1 MDPVSVAEVASIVGG
16 AVHFPREEREVGSVA
31 IHSDRLQ
38 ADSLFFALQ
47 GATDGHRFVARALA
61 NGAIAAVVAA
71 DRLDELPH
79 DAGPLIAVADP
90 LAALQE
96 MAVWW
101 RRQLTATTFVA
112 VVGSNGKTLTKD
124 ALVGLLPS
132 HATYASPGSY
142 NSQLGVALSVLQCPA
157 DVPVAV
163 IEAAATEPGEMA
175 RLARIVAP
183 DAVVFTNLGSRS
195 VQSFGSREEHAR
207 ELLTMAAGL
216 PADGWLLMGE
226 TDPGVRHLAARITKA
241 RLLAAGDAALPR
253 LTRLRH
259 VERSSLVRATLPGG
273 VEEDLLVATP
283 SPEVLIDLE
292 LAMGA
297 ATLLGEAPD
306 DLLAAVAD
314 YTPPSTRMQM
324 WRRPDGAT
332 VVGELA
338 NTDPLA
344 LSSALRTARSLMGA
358 HGRTLMIIGDPLT
371 GLTGEAAE
379 AMARCLRAENVELV
393 CGLTAEAHGLIEAAL
408 TGAEGGV
415 PVHRFPDEDRM
426 RAFVA
431 TELRPDDVALVHVP
445 RDTMVTDSWMHLVET
460 AAATR
465 LYVDLAA
472 VKSNVAAFRKLVGPH
487 TKLMGV
493 VKAEAYGTN
502 PVTVAHTLREAGV
515 DWLGVAT
522 ADEGIALRRAGVQ
535 MPILVFL
542 AVPGDLERLVR
553 HRLTPS
559 VYSTEMYDAACRV
572 AAGSGRRLDVHLEV
586 DSGMHRSGF
595 YPEAAIELLGK
606 LRGHEHLRLAGLMSH
621 LGCPDDPAEDDL
633 TREQL
638 KRFGAVCAAAAELG
652 FEDVVRHTSATAAT
666 IRFPEA
672 RYDMVRIGLG
682 LYGLQPS
689 TATSNLM
696 TLTPGVGL
704 VSRIVE
710 IHDMT
715 PGERV
720 GYGGHFRAQSPG
732 TRVALIAAGY
742 YDAVPRAFRKV
753 GFVLVNGR
761 HCKIAGTISMDSMAI
776 EITGQPDAEV
786 GSDVLIFGQYAGFS
800 SPIEEA
806 AAAMDTV
813 SHELLTQV
821 GPRVQRIF
829 TQH

>member
-1 MDPVSVAEVASIVGG
+1 MDPVPVTEVASIIGG
-16 AVHFPREEREVGSVA
+16 TVHFPAEEREVGSVA

-38 ADSLFFALQ
+38 ADSLFFALG
-47 GATDGHRFVARALA
+47 GATDGHRFVGRALA

-71 DRLDELPH
+71 DRLAELPR

-90 LAALQE
+90 LAALQA
-96 MAVWW
+96 MAAWW
-101 RRQLTATTFVA
+101 RAQLTATTFVA
-112 VVGSNGKTLTKD
+112 VIGSNGKTVTKD
-124 ALVGLLPS
+124 ALVGLLTG
-132 HATYASPGSY
+132 HRTTYGSPGSY

-157 DVPVAV
+157 DVPIAV

-195 VQSFGSREEHAR
+195 VQSFGSREAHAR
-207 ELLTMAAGL
+207 ELLIMAAGL
-216 PADGWLLMGE
+216 PADGWLIMGE
-226 TDPGVRHLAARITKA
+226 PDPAVHLQARDITKA
-241 RLLAAGDAALPR
+241 RVLPVGDPALPR

-259 VERSSLVRATLPGG
+259 VEHASLVRAALPDGAA
-273 VEEDLLVATP
+273 EDLLVATP
-283 SPEVLIDLE
+283 SPEVLTDLE

-297 ATLLGEAPD
+297 ATLLGMGSAE
-306 DLLAAVAD
+306 LLAAVAE

-358 HGRTLMIIGDPLT
+358 HGRTLMIIGDPLA
-371 GLTGEAAE
+371 GLDAERAE
-379 AMARCLRAENVELV
+379 AMARCLRAEHVQVV

-408 TGAEGGV
+408 RGAGV
-415 PVHRFPDEDRM
+415 EVHRFPDEDRM

-431 TELRPDDVALVHVP
+431 TELRPEDVALVHVP
-445 RDTMVTDSWMHLVET
+445 RDTMVTDDWMHLVET

-493 VKAEAYGTN
+493 VKADAYGTN
-502 PVTVAHTLREAGV
+502 PVIVAHTLREAGV

-522 ADEGIALRRAGVQ
+522 TEEGVALRRAGVQ

-542 AVPGDLERLVR
+542 AVPGDVERLVR

-559 VYSTEMYDAACRV
+559 LYSVEMYDAACR
-572 AAGSGRRLDVHLEV
+572 AAAVSGRRLDVHVEV
-586 DSGMHRSGF
+586 DSGMHRSGL
-595 YPEAAIELLGK
+595 YPEAAIDLLAK
-606 LRGHEHLRLAGLMSH
+606 LRDSEHLRLAGLMSH

-638 KRFGAVCAAAAELG
+638 KRFGTVCAAAADMG
-652 FEDVVRHTSATAAT
+652 FEDVVRHTAATAAT

-682 LYGLQPS
+682 LYGIQPS
-689 TATSNLM
+689 TATSSLI

-710 IHDMT
+710 IHDMA

-720 GYGGHFRAQSPG
+720 GYGGLFRAQAPG
-732 TRVALIAAGY
+732 TRIALIAAGY

-761 HCKIAGTISMDSMAI
+761 RCDIAGTISMDSMAI
-776 EITGQPDAEV
+776 DITGHPDAQV

-800 SPIEEA
+800 SPVEQA

-813 SHELLTQV
+813 SHELLSQV

>member
-1 MDPVSVAEVASIVGG
+1 V
-16 AVHFPREEREVGSVA
+16 
-31 IHSDRLQ
+31 
-38 ADSLFFALQ
+38 
-47 GATDGHRFVARALA
+47 
-61 NGAIAAVVAA
+61 
-71 DRLDELPH
+71 
-79 DAGPLIAVADP
+79 
-90 LAALQE
+90 
-96 MAVWW
+96 
-101 RRQLTATTFVA
+101 
-112 VVGSNGKTLTKD
+112 
-124 ALVGLLPS
+124 
-132 HATYASPGSY
+132 
-142 NSQLGVALSVLQCPA
+142 LS
-157 DVPVAV
+157 
-163 IEAAATEPGEMA
+163 
-175 RLARIVAP
+175 
-183 DAVVFTNLGSRS
+183 
-195 VQSFGSREEHAR
+195 
-207 ELLTMAAGL
+207 
-216 PADGWLLMGE
+216 
-226 TDPGVRHLAARITKA
+226 
-241 RLLAAGDAALPR
+241 
-253 LTRLRH
+253 
-259 VERSSLVRATLPGG
+259 
-273 VEEDLLVATP
+273 
-283 SPEVLIDLE
+283 DLE

-297 ATLLGEAPD
+297 ATLLGMGAA

-314 YTPPSTRMQM
+314 YTPTSTRMQM

-338 NTDPLA
+338 NIDPLA
-344 LSSALRTARSLMGA
+344 LSSALRTARSLTGA
-358 HGRTLMIIGDPLT
+358 QGRTLMIIGDPLA
-371 GLTGEAAE
+371 GLTAEAAE
-379 AMARCLRAENVELV
+379 AMARCLRTENVRLV
-393 CGLTAEAHGLIEAAL
+393 CGLTDEAHGLIEAAL
-408 TGAEGGV
+408 AGSDV

-445 RDTMVTDSWMHLVET
+445 RDTMVTDSWMRLVET
-460 AAATR
+460 SAATR

-472 VKSNVAAFRKLVGPH
+472 VKDNVAAFRKLVGPH
-487 TKLMGV
+487 RKLMGV

-522 ADEGIALRRAGVQ
+522 ADEGVALRRAGVQ

-559 VYSTEMYDAACRV
+559 LYSVEMYDAAGR
-572 AAGSGRRLDVHLEV
+572 AAAVSGRRLDVHVEV
-586 DSGMHRSGF
+586 DSGMHRSGL
-595 YPEAAIELLGK
+595 YPEAAIVLLGK
-606 LRGHEHLRLAGLMSH
+606 LRGNEHLRLAGLMSH

-638 KRFGAVCAAAAELG
+638 KRFEQVSVAAAEMG

-672 RYDMVRIGLG
+672 RYDMVRLGIG

-689 TATSNLM
+689 TATSSLI

-710 IHDMT
+710 IHDMA

-720 GYGGHFRAQSPG
+720 GYGGLFRAQSPD
-732 TRVALIAAGY
+732 TRIALIAAGY

-761 HCKIAGTISMDSMAI
+761 RCDIAGTISMDSMAI
-776 EITGQPDAEV
+776 DITGHPDAEV

-800 SPIEEA
+800 SPIEQA
-806 AAAMDTV
+806 AEAMDTV
-813 SHELLTQV
+813 SHEVLTQV

>member
-1 MDPVSVAEVASIVGG
+1 MDPISVAEVAAIVGG
-16 AVHFPREEREVGSVA
+16 TVLNGEEDRTVGSIS

-38 ADSLFFALQ
+38 ADSLFFALH
-47 GATDGHRFVARALA
+47 GASDGHRFVGRALA

-71 DRLDELPH
+71 GRVDELPR
-79 DAGPLIAVADP
+79 DAGPLIVVPDP

-96 MAVWW
+96 MAGWW
-101 RRQLTATTFVA
+101 RAQLTSTTFVA

-124 ALVGLLPS
+124 ALVGLLS
-132 HATYASPGSY
+132 AHRTTYGSPGSY

-157 DVPVAV
+157 EVPLAV

-175 RLARIVAP
+175 KLRRIVAP
-183 DAVVFTNLGSRS
+183 DVVVFTNLGSRS

-207 ELLTMAAGL
+207 ELLSMAAGL
-216 PADGWLLMGE
+216 PADGWLLVGE
-226 TDPGVRHLAARITKA
+226 TDPVVQRLAREITAARV
-241 RLLAAGDAALPR
+241 LPAGDAELPQ

-259 VERSSLVRATLPGG
+259 VERSSLVRADLPDGARQ
-273 VEEDLLVATP
+273 ELLVATP
-283 SPEVLIDLE
+283 SPEVLSDLQ

-297 ATLLGEAPD
+297 ATLLGIGSAE
-306 DLLAAVAD
+306 LLAAVAE
-314 YTPPSTRMQM
+314 YTPTSTRMQM

-358 HGRTLMIIGDPLT
+358 HGRTLMIIGDPLA
-371 GLTGEAAE
+371 GLTRDSAE
-379 AMARCLRAENVELV
+379 AMAGCLCAENVQVV
-393 CGLTAEAHGLIEAAL
+393 CGLSAPAHGLIEAAL
-408 TGAEGGV
+408 RDAAV
-415 PVHRFPDEDRM
+415 VMHRFDDHDRM

-431 TELRPDDVALVHVP
+431 TELRPGDVALVHVP
-445 RDTMVTDSWMHLVET
+445 RDTMVTDEWMHLVET

-472 VKSNVAAFRKLVGPH
+472 VQSNVAAFRKLVGPH

-502 PVTVAHTLREAGV
+502 PLTVAHTLREAGV

-522 ADEGIALRRAGVQ
+522 AEEGVALRQAGVQ

-542 AVPGDLERLVR
+542 GVPGDLERLVR
-553 HRLTPS
+553 NRLTPS
-559 VYSTEMYDAACRV
+559 LYSVEMYDAACR
-572 AAGSGRRLDVHLEV
+572 AAAVSGRRLDVHLEV
-586 DSGMHRSGF
+586 DSGMHRSGL
-595 YPEAAIELLGK
+595 YPEAAIELLAK
-606 LRGHEHLRLAGLMSH
+606 LRDSEHLRLAGLMSH
-621 LGCPDDPAEDDL
+621 LGCADDPAEDDL

-638 KRFGAVCAAAAELG
+638 KRFGAVSSAADAMG

-672 RYDMVRIGLG
+672 RHDMVRVGLG

-689 TATSNLM
+689 TATSSLM
-696 TLTPGVGL
+696 TLTPGIGL

-710 IHDMT
+710 IHNMA

-720 GYGGHFRAQSPG
+720 GYGGLYQAKTSD
-732 TRVALIAAGY
+732 TRIALIAAGY

-753 GFVLVNGR
+753 GFVLVNGHR
-761 HCKIAGTISMDSMAI
+761 CDIAGTISMDSMAI
-776 EITGQPDAEV
+776 DITGHPDAQV

-800 SPIEEA
+800 SPVEQAAEA
-806 AAAMDTV
+806 METV

>member
-16 AVHFPREEREVGSVA
+16 TVHFPREDREVGSVA

-38 ADSLFFALQ
+38 ADSLFFALS
-47 GATDGHRFVARALA
+47 GITDGHRFVARALA
-61 NGAIAAVVAA
+61 NGAIAAVV
-71 DRLDELPH
+71 DETRLTELPVG
-79 DAGPLIAVADP
+79 AGPLIAVADP

-101 RRQLTATTFVA
+101 RAKLTSTTFVA
-112 VVGSNGKTLTKD
+112 VVGSNGKTTTKD
-124 ALVGLLPS
+124 ALLGLL
-132 HATYASPGSY
+132 AGRRTTYGSPGSY

-163 IEAAATEPGEMA
+163 IEAAATEPGEMP

-195 VQSFGSREEHAR
+195 VQSFGSREAHAR
-207 ELLTMAAGL
+207 ELLSMAAGL
-216 PADGWLLMGE
+216 PGDGWLLMGE
-226 TDPGVRHLAARITKA
+226 PDPEVHRLAAEITGA
-241 RLLAAGDAALPR
+241 RLLPAGDAALPR

-259 VERSSLVRATLPGG
+259 VERSSLVRAALPGG
-273 VEEDLLVATP
+273 TEEDLLVATP
-283 SPEVLIDLE
+283 SPEVLSDLE

-297 ATLLGEAPD
+297 ATLLGIGPA

-314 YTPPSTRMQM
+314 YTPPLTRMQM

-358 HGRTLMIIGDPLT
+358 QGRTLMIIGDPLA
-371 GLTGEAAE
+371 GLTAEGAE
-379 AMARCLRAENVELV
+379 AMARCLRAENVRLV
-393 CGLTAEAHGLIEAAL
+393 CGLADEAHGLIEAAL
-408 TGAEGGV
+408 AGSDVA
-415 PVHRFPDEDRM
+415 VHRFEDEDRM

-431 TELRPDDVALVHVP
+431 TELCPDDVALVHVP

-472 VKSNVAAFRKLVGPH
+472 VRDNVAAFRKLVGPH

-559 VYSTEMYDAACRV
+559 LYSMEMYDAAAR
-572 AAGSGRRLDVHLEV
+572 AAAASGRRLDVHVEV
-586 DSGMHRSGF
+586 DSGMHRSGLD
-595 YPEAAIELLGK
+595 PEAAIEILGK

-638 KRFGAVCAAAAELG
+638 KRFGSVCAAAAEMG

-672 RYDMVRIGLG
+672 RYDMVRIGIG

-689 TATSNLM
+689 TATSSLI

-710 IHDMT
+710 IHDMA

-720 GYGGHFRAQSPG
+720 GYGGLFRAQSPD
-732 TRVALIAAGY
+732 TRIALIAAGY

-753 GFVLVNGR
+753 GYVLVNGR
-761 HCKIAGTISMDSMAI
+761 RCEIAGTISMDSMAI
-776 EITGQPDAEV
+776 DITGHPDAEV

-800 SPIEEA
+800 APVEQA

>member
-1 MDPVSVAEVASIVGG
+1 MDPVSVAEAASIIGG
-16 AVHFPREEREVGSVA
+16 TLHFPGEEREVGGVA

-61 NGAIAAVVAA
+61 NGAIAAVVAE
-71 DRLDELPH
+71 DRLAELPR
-79 DAGPLIAVADP
+79 DAGPLIAVKDP

-101 RRQLTATTFVA
+101 RRQLTGTTFVA

-124 ALVGLLPS
+124 ALVGLLAG
-132 HATYASPGSY
+132 HRTTYGSPGSY

-183 DAVVFTNLGSRS
+183 DAVVFTNLGTRGA
-195 VQSFGSREEHAR
+195 QNFGSREEHAR
-207 ELLTMAAGL
+207 ELLTMAADL

-226 TDPGVRHLAARITKA
+226 PLPLAERLTRARVVV
-241 RLLAAGDAALPR
+241 AGDAELPR
-253 LTRLRH
+253 LTRVRH
-259 VERSSLVRATLPGG
+259 VERSSAVRAALPGA
-273 VEEDLLVATP
+273 EEADLLVATP
-283 SPEVLIDLE
+283 SPEVLHDLE

-297 ATLLGEAPD
+297 ATLLGMGAEA
-306 DLLAAVAD
+306 LLAAAAE

-358 HGRTLMIIGDPLT
+358 HGRTLMIIGDPLA
-371 GLTGEAAE
+371 GLTAESAA
-379 AMARCLRAENVELV
+379 AMARCLQAENVELV
-393 CGLTAEAHGLIEAAL
+393 CGLTEDAHGLIEDAL
-408 TGAEGGV
+408 RDTGL

-445 RDTMVTDSWMHLVET
+445 RDTMVTDAWMHLVET

-502 PVTVAHTLREAGV
+502 PLTVAHTLREAGV

-522 ADEGIALRRAGVQ
+522 SDEGIALRRAGVQ

-559 VYSTEMYDAACRV
+559 LYSVEMYDAACR
-572 AAGSGRRLDVHLEV
+572 AAAVSGRRLDVHVEV
-586 DSGMHRSGF
+586 DSGMHRSGL
-595 YPEAAIELLGK
+595 YPEAAIELLAK
-606 LRGHEHLRLAGLMSH
+606 LRGHEHLRLTGLMSH

-638 KRFGAVCAAAAELG
+638 KRFGTVSTAAAEMG

-682 LYGLQPS
+682 MYGLHVSP
-689 TATSNLM
+689 ATTDLF

-710 IHDMT
+710 IHHMA

-720 GYGGHFRAQSPG
+720 GYGGLFRAQSPD
-732 TRVALIAAGY
+732 TRIALIAAGY

-753 GFVLVNGR
+753 GYVLVNGR
-761 HCKIAGTISMDSMAI
+761 RCEIAGTISMDSMAI
-776 EITGQPDAEV
+776 DITGHPDAEV
-786 GSDVLIFGQYAGFS
+786 GDDVLIFGQHAGFS
-800 SPIEEA
+800 SPIEQA

>member
-16 AVHFPREEREVGSVA
+16 TVHFPGEERAVGSVA

-47 GATDGHRFVARALA
+47 GVTDGHRFVARALA
-61 NGAIAAVVAA
+61 NGAIAAVV
-71 DRLDELPH
+71 DRRRLAEFP
-79 DAGPLIAVADP
+79 GQTVIAVEDP

-101 RRQLTATTFVA
+101 RRQLSSTTFVA

-124 ALVGLLPS
+124 ALVGLLAG
-132 HATYASPGSY
+132 HRTTYGSPGSY

-175 RLARIVAP
+175 RLARMVDP
-183 DAVVFTNLGSRS
+183 RAVVFTNLGRS
-195 VQSFGSREEHAR
+195 GQSFGSREEHAR
-207 ELLTMAAGL
+207 ELLSMAAGL
-216 PADGWLLMGE
+216 PEDGWLLMGE
-226 TDPGVRHLAARITKA
+226 EDASVHDMARQISKA
-241 RLLAAGDAALPR
+241 RLLPAGDPALPR

-259 VERSSLVRATLPGG
+259 VERSSLVRAALPGG
-273 VEEDLLVATP
+273 TEEDLLVATP
-283 SPEVLIDLE
+283 SPEVLSDLE

-297 ATLLGEAPD
+297 ATLLGIGPA
-306 DLLAAVAD
+306 DLLTAVAD

-358 HGRTLMIIGDPLT
+358 QGRTLMIIGDPLT
-371 GLTGEAAE
+371 GLTAE
-379 AMARCLRAENVELV
+379 GADAMARCLRAENVRLV
-393 CGLTAEAHGLIEAAL
+393 CGLDDEAHGLIEAAL
-408 TGAEGGV
+408 AGSDV

-445 RDTMVTDSWMHLVET
+445 RDTMVTDSWMHLVEA

-472 VKSNVAAFRKLVGPH
+472 IRDNVAAFRKLVGPH
-487 TKLMGV
+487 TRLMGV

-522 ADEGIALRRAGVQ
+522 ADEGVALRRAGVQ

-559 VYSTEMYDAACRV
+559 LYSVEMYDAACR
-572 AAGSGRRLDVHLEV
+572 AAAVSGRRLDVHVEV
-586 DSGMHRSGF
+586 DSGMHRSGL

-606 LRGHEHLRLAGLMSH
+606 LKGSEHLRLAGLMSH

-638 KRFGAVCAAAAELG
+638 KRFGSVCAAADEMG
-652 FEDVVRHTSATAAT
+652 FEDVVRHTAATAAT

-672 RYDMVRIGLG
+672 RYDMVRLGIG

-689 TATSNLM
+689 TATSSLI

-710 IHDMT
+710 IHDMA

-720 GYGGHFRAQSPG
+720 GYGGLFRAQSPD
-732 TRVALIAAGY
+732 TRIALIAAGY

-753 GFVLVNGR
+753 GYVLVNGR
-761 HCKIAGTISMDSMAI
+761 RCEIAGTISMDSMAI
-776 EITGQPDAEV
+776 DITGHPDAEV

-800 SPIEEA
+800 TPIEQA

-813 SHELLTQV
+813 SHEVLTQV

>member
-1 MDPVSVAEVASIVGG
+1 MDPVSVAEAASIVGG
-16 AVHFPREEREVGSVA
+16 TVHFPGEEREVGGVA

-38 ADSLFFALQ
+38 ADSLFFALR
-47 GATDGHRFVARALA
+47 GATDGHQFVARALA
-61 NGAIAAVVAA
+61 NGAIAAVVAEDCLA
-71 DRLDELPH
+71 ELPR

-101 RRQLTATTFVA
+101 RRQLTSTTFVA
-112 VVGSNGKTLTKD
+112 VIGSNGKTLTKD
-124 ALVGLLPS
+124 ALVGLLAG
-132 HATYASPGSY
+132 HRTTYGSPGSY

-183 DAVVFTNLGSRS
+183 DAVVFTNLGTRS
-195 VQSFGSREEHAR
+195 AQHFDGREEHAR
-207 ELLTMAAGL
+207 ELLGMAAGL
-216 PADGWLLMGE
+216 PADGWVLMGE
-226 TDPGVRHLAARITKA
+226 PDPAVHHLAASITKA
-241 RLLAAGDAALPR
+241 RVLPAGDTALPR

-259 VERSSLVRATLPGG
+259 VERSSLVRAFAPGG
-273 VEEDLLVATP
+273 AEADLLVATP
-283 SPEVLIDLE
+283 SPEVLRDLE

-297 ATLLGEAPD
+297 ATLLGLGPEE
-306 DLLAAVAD
+306 LLAAAAE

-344 LSSALRTARSLMGA
+344 LSSALRTARSLTGG
-358 HGRTLMIIGDPLT
+358 HGRTLMIIGDPLA
-371 GLTGEAAE
+371 GLTAESAA
-379 AMARCLRAENVELV
+379 AMARCLRAENVQLV
-393 CGLTAEAHGLIEAAL
+393 CGLTADAHDLVEEALRD
-408 TGAEGGV
+408 TGV
-415 PVHRFPDEDRM
+415 PMHRFPDEDRV

-445 RDTMVTDSWMHLVET
+445 RDTMVTDAWMHLVET

-522 ADEGIALRRAGVQ
+522 TDEGIALRRAGVQ
-535 MPILVFL
+535 MPVLVFL
-542 AVPGDLERLVR
+542 AVPGDVERLVR

-559 VYSTEMYDAACRV
+559 LYSVEMYDAACR
-572 AAGSGRRLDVHLEV
+572 AAAVSGRRLDVHVEV
-586 DSGMHRSGF
+586 DSGMHRSGL
-595 YPEAAIELLGK
+595 YPEAAIELLAK

-638 KRFGAVCAAAAELG
+638 KRFGSVCAAAAEMG

-682 LYGLQPS
+682 LYGLHVS
-689 TATSNLM
+689 TATTDLL

-710 IHDMT
+710 IHNMA

-720 GYGGHFRAQSPG
+720 GYGGLFRAQSPD
-732 TRVALIAAGY
+732 TRIALIAAGY

-753 GFVLVNGR
+753 GYVLINGHR
-761 HCKIAGTISMDSMAI
+761 CQIAGTISMDSMAI
-776 EITGQPDAEV
+776 DITGHPDAEV
-786 GSDVLIFGQYAGFS
+786 GDDVLIFGQHAGFS
-800 SPIEEA
+800 TPIEQA

>member
-16 AVHFPREEREVGSVA
+16 TVHFPGGEREVGSVA

-61 NGAIAAVVAA
+61 NGAIAAVVDQA
-71 DRLDELPH
+71 RLGDL
-79 DAGPLIAVADP
+79 DGQGPLIAVADP
-90 LAALQE
+90 LAALQA

-101 RRQLTATTFVA
+101 RRKLTSTTFVA

-124 ALVGLLPS
+124 ALVGLLS
-132 HATYASPGSY
+132 AHRMTYGSPGSY

-175 RLARIVAP
+175 RLARMVDP
-183 DAVVFTNLGSRS
+183 RAVVFTNLGSRS
-195 VQSFGSREEHAR
+195 GQSFGSRDEHAR
-207 ELLTMAAGL
+207 ELLSMAAGL
-216 PADGWLLMGE
+216 PEDGWLLMGE
-226 TDPGVRHLAARITKA
+226 EDSAVHETARRISKA

-273 VEEDLLVATP
+273 AEEDLLIATP
-283 SPEVLIDLE
+283 SPEVLSDLE

-297 ATLLGEAPD
+297 ATLLGAGPAE
-306 DLLAAVAD
+306 LLAAVAD

-358 HGRTLMIIGDPLT
+358 QGRTLMIIGDPLA
-371 GLTGEAAE
+371 GLTAEGAE
-379 AMARCLRAENVELV
+379 AMARCLRAENVRLV
-393 CGLTAEAHGLIEAAL
+393 CGLADEAHGLIEAAL
-408 TGAEGGV
+408 AGGDV
-415 PVHRFPDEDRM
+415 PVHRFTDEDRM

-472 VKSNVAAFRKLVGPH
+472 VKDNVAAFRKLVGPH

-502 PVTVAHTLREAGV
+502 PLTVAHTLREAGV

-559 VYSTEMYDAACRV
+559 LYSVEMYDAAGR
-572 AAGSGRRLDVHLEV
+572 AAAVSGRRLDVHVEV
-586 DSGMHRSGF
+586 DSGMHRSGL

-606 LRGHEHLRLAGLMSH
+606 LRRSEHLRLAGLMSH
-621 LGCPDDPAEDDL
+621 LGCPDDPDEDDL

-638 KRFGAVCAAAAELG
+638 KRFGSVCAAAAEMG

-672 RYDMVRIGLG
+672 RYDMVRIGIG

-689 TATSNLM
+689 TATSSLIN
-696 TLTPGVGL
+696 LTPGVGL

-710 IHDMT
+710 IHDMA

-720 GYGGHFRAQSPG
+720 GYGGLFRAQTPD
-732 TRVALIAAGY
+732 TRIALIAAGY

-753 GFVLVNGR
+753 GYVLVNGR
-761 HCKIAGTISMDSMAI
+761 RCEIAGTISMDSMAI
-776 EITGQPDAEV
+776 DITGHPDAEV

-800 SPIEEA
+800 VPIEQA
-806 AAAMDTV
+806 AAAMETV

>member
-1 MDPVSVAEVASIVGG
+1 MDPVPLAEVASIVGG
-16 AVHFPREEREVGSVA
+16 TVHLRAGKPEERLVGSVA

-47 GATDGHRFVARALA
+47 GVTDGHRFVARALA
-61 NGAIAAVVAA
+61 NGAIAAVV
-71 DRLDELPH
+71 DERRLAEFP
-79 DAGPLIAVADP
+79 GQAVIGVPDP

-101 RRQLTATTFVA
+101 RAKLKTTTFVA

-124 ALVGLLPS
+124 ALVGLLAG
-132 HATYASPGSY
+132 HRVTYGSPGSY

-175 RLARIVAP
+175 RLARMVDP
-183 DAVVFTNLGSRS
+183 TAVVFTNLGSRS
-195 VQSFGSREEHAR
+195 GQSFGSREEHAR
-207 ELLTMAAGL
+207 ELLSMAAGL

-226 TDPGVRHLAARITKA
+226 DDAGVLAEARHIVPEHKIKTAS
-241 RLLAAGDAALPR
+241 LPR
-253 LTRLRH
+253 LVRQRH
-259 VERSSLVRATLPGG
+259 VERSSLVRAVLPDGT
-273 VEEDLLVATP
+273 EEDLLVATP
-283 SPEVLIDLE
+283 SPEVLKDLE

-297 ATLLGEAPD
+297 ATLLGMRGA
-306 DLLAAVAD
+306 DLLAAAAD

-358 HGRTLMIIGDPLT
+358 QGRTLMIIGDPLA
-371 GLTGEAAE
+371 GLTADEAE
-379 AMARCLRAENVELV
+379 AMARCLRAENVRLV
-393 CGLTAEAHGLIEAAL
+393 CGLTDDAHGLIEASLA
-408 TGAEGGV
+408 GSDV

-472 VKSNVAAFRKLVGPH
+472 VRDNVAAFRKLVGPH

-493 VKAEAYGTN
+493 VKADAYGTN

-522 ADEGIALRRAGVQ
+522 SDEGVALRRAGVQ

-542 AVPGDLERLVR
+542 AVPGDLDRLVR

-559 VYSTEMYDAACRV
+559 LYSMEMYDAAVRA
-572 AAGSGRRLDVHLEV
+572 AAGSGRRLDVHVEV
-586 DSGMHRSGF
+586 DSGMHRSGL

-621 LGCPDDPAEDDL
+621 LGCPDDPDEDDL
-633 TREQL
+633 THEQL
-638 KRFGAVCAAAAELG
+638 KRFGSVCSAAAEMG
-652 FEDVVRHTSATAAT
+652 FEDVVRHTAATAAT

-689 TATSNLM
+689 TATSSLV

-710 IHDMT
+710 IHDMA

-720 GYGGHFRAQSPG
+720 GYGGLFRAQTPD
-732 TRVALIAAGY
+732 TRIALIAAGY

-753 GFVLVNGR
+753 GYVLVNGR
-761 HCKIAGTISMDSMAI
+761 RCEIAGTISMDSMAI
-776 EITGQPDAEV
+776 DITGHPDAEV

-800 SPIEEA
+800 VPVEEA
-806 AAAMDTV
+806 AAAMETV

>member
-16 AVHFPREEREVGSVA
+16 TVRFPEGEREVGSVA

-47 GATDGHRFVARALA
+47 GVTDGHRFVARALA
-61 NGAIAAVVAA
+61 NGAIAAVVDQA
-71 DRLDELPH
+71 RLGDL
-79 DAGPLIAVADP
+79 DGQGPLIAVADP
-90 LAALQE
+90 LAALQA

-101 RRQLTATTFVA
+101 RRKLTSTTFVA

-124 ALVGLLPS
+124 ALVGLLS
-132 HATYASPGSY
+132 AHRMTYGSPGSY

-175 RLARIVAP
+175 RLARMVDP
-183 DAVVFTNLGSRS
+183 RAVVFTNLGSRS
-195 VQSFGSREEHAR
+195 GQSFGSRDEHAR
-207 ELLTMAAGL
+207 ELLSMAAGL
-216 PADGWLLMGE
+216 PEDGWLLMGE
-226 TDPGVRHLAARITKA
+226 EDPAVHEMARQISKA
-241 RLLAAGDAALPR
+241 RLLPAGDAALPR

-273 VEEDLLVATP
+273 AEEDLLIATP
-283 SPEVLIDLE
+283 SPEVLSDLE

-297 ATLLGEAPD
+297 ATLLGAGPAE
-306 DLLAAVAD
+306 LLAAVAD

-358 HGRTLMIIGDPLT
+358 QGRTLMIIGDPLA
-371 GLTGEAAE
+371 GLTAEGAE
-379 AMARCLRAENVELV
+379 AMARCLRAENVRLV
-393 CGLTAEAHGLIEAAL
+393 CGLADEAHGLIEAAL
-408 TGAEGGV
+408 AGGDV
-415 PVHRFPDEDRM
+415 PVHRFADEDRM

-472 VKSNVAAFRKLVGPH
+472 VKDNVAAFRKLVGPH

-502 PVTVAHTLREAGV
+502 PLTVAHTLREAGV

-559 VYSTEMYDAACRV
+559 LYSVEMYDAAGR
-572 AAGSGRRLDVHLEV
+572 AAAVSGRRLDVHVEV
-586 DSGMHRSGF
+586 DSGMHRSGL

-606 LRGHEHLRLAGLMSH
+606 LRRSEHLRLAGLMSH
-621 LGCPDDPAEDDL
+621 LGCPDDPDEDDL

-638 KRFGAVCAAAAELG
+638 KRFGSVCAAAAEMG

-672 RYDMVRIGLG
+672 RYDMVRIGIG

-689 TATSNLM
+689 TATSSLIN
-696 TLTPGVGL
+696 LTPGVGL

-710 IHDMT
+710 IHDMA

-720 GYGGHFRAQSPG
+720 GYGGLFRAQTPD
-732 TRVALIAAGY
+732 TRIALIAAGY

-753 GFVLVNGR
+753 GYVLVNGR
-761 HCKIAGTISMDSMAI
+761 RCEIAGTISMDSMAI
-776 EITGQPDAEV
+776 DITGHPDAEV

-800 SPIEEA
+800 VPIEQA
-806 AAAMDTV
+806 AAAMETV

>member
-16 AVHFPREEREVGSVA
+16 TVHLPREEREVGSVA

-38 ADSLFFALQ
+38 ADSLFFALE
-47 GATDGHRFVARALA
+47 GATDGHKFVARALS
-61 NGAIAAVVAA
+61 NGAIAAVVAESRLA
-71 DRLDELPH
+71 DLPA

-101 RRQLTATTFVA
+101 RRKLTATTFVA

-124 ALVGLLPS
+124 ALVGLLAG
-132 HATYASPGSY
+132 HRNTYGSPGSY

-157 DVPVAV
+157 DVPIAV

-195 VQSFGSREEHAR
+195 VQSFGSRDEHAR

-216 PADGWLLMGE
+216 PSDGWLLMGE
-226 TDPGVRHLAARITKA
+226 TDPAVQRLAAGITRA
-241 RLLAAGDAALPR
+241 RVLPTGDAALPR

-273 VEEDLLVATP
+273 TEEDLLVATP
-283 SPEVLIDLE
+283 SPEVLSDLE

-297 ATLLGEAPD
+297 AMLFGIGPA
-306 DLLAAVAD
+306 DLLDAVAD

-338 NTDPLA
+338 NIDPLA

-371 GLTGEAAE
+371 GLSAEAAE
-379 AMARCLRAENVELV
+379 AMARCLQAENVRLV
-393 CGLTAEAHGLIEAAL
+393 CGLTDDAHGLIEDAL
-408 TGAEGGV
+408 RGTGV

-431 TELRPDDVALVHVP
+431 NELRPDDVALVHVP

-472 VKSNVAAFRKLVGPH
+472 VKSNVSAFRKLVGPH

-553 HRLTPS
+553 HRLTASLYS
-559 VYSTEMYDAACRV
+559 VEMYDAACR
-572 AAGSGRRLDVHLEV
+572 AAEVSGRRLDVHLEV

-606 LRGHEHLRLAGLMSH
+606 LRGNEHLRLTGVMSH

-638 KRFGAVCAAAAELG
+638 KRFGAVCSAAAELG
-652 FEDVVRHTSATAAT
+652 FEDVVRHTAATAAT

-672 RYDMVRIGLG
+672 RYDMVRVGLG
-682 LYGLQPS
+682 LYGLHVS
-689 TATSNLM
+689 TATSGLM

-704 VSRIVE
+704 VSRIIE
-710 IHDMT
+710 IHNMA

-720 GYGGHFRAQSPG
+720 GYGGLFQAKSPD
-732 TRVALIAAGY
+732 TRIALIAAGY

-753 GFVLVNGR
+753 GFVLVNGHR
-761 HCKIAGTISMDSMAI
+761 CEIAGTISMDSMAI
-776 EITGQPDAEV
+776 DITGHPDAEV

-800 SPIEEA
+800 TPIEQA